1 MTTPL
6 APEPPVYKIE
16 FPAGT
21 KLLNANVNLHW
32 AKERPIK
39 KNLRSTACWL
49 ARAAK
54 IPAMQR
60 ARMVGVFEPPD
71 RRKRDAANWAPS
83 WKAVVDGVVDAKV
96 LPDDNYKYLEGPYPQ
111 LGEAHLKGRLVLD
124 IYDLSNGPGR
134 SPGRGPAARLTER
147 MEFTTR

>member
-6 APEPPVYKIE
+6 APESPVYKIE
-16 FPAGT
+16 FPVGT
-21 KLLNANVNLHW
+21 KLLNANVRLHW

-39 KNLRSTACWL
+39 KNLRETACWL

-54 IPAMQR
+54 IPPMER

-71 RRKRDAANWAPS
+71 KRKRDAANWAPS

-96 LPDDNYKYLEGPYPQ
+96 LPDDNSKYLEGPYPE
-111 LGEAHLKGRLVLD
+111 LGEVHPKGRLVLY
-124 IYDLSNGPGR
+124 IYDLSNVPDAPPGR
-134 SPGRGPAARLTER
+134 KPVAL
-147 MEFTTR
+147 